1 MDVRSAGTSGT
12 ITGMNSDDRPVTST
26 RTPREVADA
35 YVEAAVRLDSILAT
49 LFGLPV
55 GQDELPDLSPA
66 GLDAVADL
74 QRTTLSE
81 LDEVE
86 RAAGG
91 RARLAPIERR
101 CAVLL
106 RERLEAELALHD
118 AGEHLRRLGAL
129 DSVPPTIRT
138 IFTLMPT
145 DTEDDWT
152 VIAARLRAVP
162 AALASYRV
170 SLAEGLARDL
180 PAGPAQVTVV
190 VKQIDDWLADEWF
203 TGFVAP
209 GPESMTDELSTAAAG
224 TTQAYAQLRDWL
236 RDEYGP
242 AVASHRDPVG
252 PERYARFARQ
262 RTGSDLDLAEA
273 YAWGWAEFGRLDA
286 ELRKEA
292 ERVRPGSTPHEAMA
306 WLNEHGPAIE
316 GVGNVRDWLQSVM
329 DDAIRALDGVHVELA
344 EPVRRVE
351 AMIAPVGSAAA
362 AYYTP
367 PSVDF
372 SRPGRTWLPT
382 LGRSRFPTWD
392 LVSIWYHEGV
402 PGHHLQL
409 AQWVHAAPELSRY
422 QTSLGMVDANV
433 EGWALYAERLMDE
446 LDMFADPAARMGYLT
461 GQQIRAIRVIIDLG
475 MHLELEIPADQ
486 GGAEPFAVGQ
496 RWTPELALEFFGLNS
511 GLSQEYLNSEIVRYL
526 EMPGQAIGYKLGERA
541 WLAGREEAR
550 RRLGPDFDLKAWHT
564 AALASGSL
572 GLDDLVAELG
582 VLGGPE
588 TTPKGD

>member
-1 MDVRSAGTSGT
+1 MS
-12 ITGMNSDDRPVTST
+12 PV
-26 RTPREVADA
+26 RTPRDVADA
-35 YVEAAVRLDSILAT
+35 YVEALVQLDPVLAT
-49 LFGLPV
+49 LFGLPS
-55 GQDELPDLSPA
+55 DETRLPDLSPA
-66 GLDAVADL
+66 GLDAVAAQ
-74 QRTTLSE
+74 QRASLAE
-81 LDEVE
+81 LDDAE

-91 RARLAPIERR
+91 RDGLIPVERR

-106 RERLEAELALHD
+106 RERLTAELALHD

-129 DSVPPTIRT
+129 DSPPPAIRML
-138 IFTLMPT
+138 FTLMPT
-145 DTEDDWT
+145 ATEADWT
-152 VIAARLRAVP
+152 AIAARLRAVP
-162 AALASYRV
+162 AALASYRE
-170 SLAEGLARDL
+170 SLSEGLARDL

-190 VKQIDDWLADEWF
+190 VKQIDDWLKDDWF
-203 TGFVAP
+203 QGYVAA
-209 GPESMTDELSTAAAG
+209 GPPALADELSAAASTASG
-224 TTQAYAQLRDWL
+224 AYAQLRDWL

-252 PERYARFARQ
+252 PERYARYARQ
-262 RTGSDLDLAEA
+262 RTGAELDLAEA

-286 ELRKEA
+286 ELRLEA
-292 ERVRPGSTPHEAMA
+292 DRVRPGSTPKEAMT
-306 WLNEHGPAIE
+306 WLNEQGPAID
-316 GVGNVRDWLQSVM
+316 GVENVRSWLQSVM
-329 DDAIRALDGVHVELA
+329 DDAIASLDGVHVDLA
-344 EPVRRVE
+344 DPVRRVE

-382 LGRSRFPTWD
+382 LDRTRFPTWD
-392 LVSIWYHEGV
+392 LVSTWYHEGV

-409 AQWVHAAPELSRY
+409 AQWVHAAPQLSRY

-446 LDMFADPAARMGYLT
+446 LGQFTDPAARMGYLI
-461 GQQIRAIRVIIDLG
+461 GQQIRAIRVIIDIG

-496 RWTPELALEFFGLNS
+496 RWTPDLARDFFGRNT
-511 GLSQEYLNSEIVRYL
+511 GLSAEYLDSEVVRYL

-541 WLAGREEAR
+541 WLAGREKAR
-550 RRLGPDFDLKAWHT
+550 TRLGPDFDLRAWHT

-582 VLGGPE
+582 ALGDPENAPADRPRGGSNDGPAE
-588 TTPKGD
+588 